1 MNPLYVGDSYDLVK
15 RFFSQELGKLGYE
28 VAVDPRFTGEWSGQ
42 EASFFRLIGAKH
54 VKDLVTPNARRALLM
69 DPDTGINEAG
79 GTKHVSFDQIRK
91 AADEYEMV
99 FVFDQSFSRQ
109 HDPSAVMAKKHDEL
123 TKIGLHAMYYD
134 SHARFAFASKNG
146 AEIDELHRHLLGIG
160 LPEFRL
166 VLANT

>member
-28 VAVDPRFTGEWSGQ
+28 VVVDPRFTGEWSGQ

-54 VKDLVTPNARRALLM
+54 MQDLVTPNAPRALLM
-69 DPDTGINEAG
+69 DPDTGINAAG
-79 GTKHVSFDQIRK
+79 GPKHVSFDQIRK
-91 AADEYEMV
+91 AADLYEMV

-109 HDPSAVMAKKHDEL
+109 HDPSAVIDKKLDEL

-146 AEIDELHRHLLGIG
+146 AAIDELHRHLLGTG
-160 LPEFRL
+160 LPESRL
-166 VLANT
+166 ALANS